1 LHRPSRDNMDLE
13 KLKNALRGVSVTT
26 VTPFSEDLKEISQS
40 ALEGNL
46 KYLRDHGVTY
56 VVPCGNT
63 GEYYSLSESEWR
75 QVVDITLASVGSK
88 MVVMPGVGSSLGT
101 AIDQMKHAESAG
113 ADMVMV
119 MYPQHV
125 FRSEEGL
132 LRYYRDILDAAEGIG
147 VVLYKKG
154 PLLTDAILSR
164 LAGHRHLVGAKYAF
178 GRIVDFA
185 RAVQVVGDQV
195 VWSCGTAERF
205 TPFFWLAGARGFTT
219 GLGNFAPKVS
229 LMMFEALKSGDYSE
243 AMRIQHMISELEF
256 LREGREMANNVP
268 VVKAALDHVGLRGGP
283 CRPPLHSLN
292 EAEKTAVVQAIE
304 SWPL

>member
-1 LHRPSRDNMDLE
+1 MDLE
-13 KLKNALRGVSVTT
+13 KLKNAVRGVSVTT
-26 VTPFSEDLKEISQS
+26 ATPFSEDLAEIDQRGM
-40 ALEGNL
+40 EGNL
-46 KYLRDHGVTY
+46 KYLSDHGVTY

-63 GEYYSLSESEWR
+63 GEYYSLSEAEWK
-75 QVVDITLASVGSK
+75 QVVDITLASVRSK
-88 MVVMPGVGSSLGT
+88 MVVMPGVGGSLGT
-101 AIDQMKHAESAG
+101 AINQTKHAESAG

-132 LRYYRDILDAAEGIG
+132 LEYYRGILDAAGGIG

-164 LAGHRHLVGAKYAF
+164 LAGHERLVGVKYAF

-185 RAVQVVGDQV
+185 RTVQVVGNEI

-229 LMMFEALKSGDYSE
+229 LMMFQALKSGDYSE
-243 AMRIQHMISELEF
+243 AMRIQRMIAELEF
-256 LREGREMANNVP
+256 LREGREAANNVP
-268 VVKAALDHVGLRGGP
+268 VVKAALDHIGLTGGR
-283 CRPPLHSLN
+283 CRPPLHSLD
-292 EAEKTAVVQAIE
+292 EAEKRGVVQAIE